1 MKNKTTAAILAFVL
15 GGVGAHRFYL
25 GQSGLGIIY
34 LLFCWTFIPAI
45 VAFVD
50 FLVLLTTDDDAFNV
64 KYNNGIPVSAGASHN
79 VSAQVVSPS
88 SNVAEELEKLHELK
102 QKGILTDEE
111 FQAKKVKLLQ

>member
-1 MKNKTTAAILAFVL
+1 MKSKTTAAILAFLL

-34 LLFCWTFIPAI
+34 LLFFWTFIPAI
-45 VAFVD
+45 VALVD
-50 FLVLLTTDDDAFNV
+50 FIVLLTTDDDAFNL
-64 KYNNGIPVSAGASHN
+64 KYNGGISAGGGASHN
-79 VSAQVVSPS
+79 VHAQAVNSS

-102 QKGILTDEE
+102 EKGVLTDEE